1 MFAGNFAP
9 LGFATCDG
17 QILPISQNTALFSL
31 LGTNFGGDGRSTFGL
46 PNLQGSFPISFG
58 NGAGLS
64 PRVIGETGGEAT
76 VTLLTTEMPGHSH
89 AAEGNTAGGNTDDPD
104 RADFAMAHEGKA
116 PIMAYTANQS
126 NNKAMNGAALGLAG
140 GSQPHNNLPP
150 YVVITFVIA
159 LQGVFPARN

>member
-46 PNLQGSFPISFG
+46 PNLQGSFPMGMGSG
-58 NGAGLS
+58 EGLT
-64 PRVIGETGGEAT
+64 PRDIGEIGGEAA
-76 VTLLTTEMPGHSH
+76 VTLLTTQMPAHSH
-89 AAEGNTAGGNTDDPD
+89 AAQGNTAGGNTDDPD

-126 NNKAMNGAALGLAG
+126 NNKAMNAAALNPAG
-140 GSQPHNNLPP
+140 GSQPHNNVPP
-150 YVVITFVIA
+150 YLVVTFVIA
-159 LQGVFPARN
+159 LQGVFPPRN